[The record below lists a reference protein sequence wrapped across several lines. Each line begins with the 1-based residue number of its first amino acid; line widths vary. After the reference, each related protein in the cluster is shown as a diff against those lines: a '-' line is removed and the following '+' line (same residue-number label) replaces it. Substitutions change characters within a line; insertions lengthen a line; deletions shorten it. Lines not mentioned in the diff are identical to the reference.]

1 MSSERMIAMKTFTK
15 AVAAGLM
22 IDLGV
27 AVYLSCPNKIA
38 GSLLFSVALFCI
50 CSFKMN
56 LFTGKIG
63 YILQN
68 RNDPNCLIIWL
79 GNFVGCAGGAA
90 LLRLARPQLSEAA
103 AELMAAKLRL
113 SWPSV
118 AILGFFCGLLMYLA
132 VENYASNP
140 SGAGKVAGIL
150 LCISTFILS
159 GFEHSI
165 ADIGYAALA
174 VSGPAEG
181 ARMLLFVVVVSVFNG
196 VGSVFLH
203 SLNKFG
209 RQE

>member
-140 SGAGKVAGIL
+140 SGAGKVHFHLHTFGLRAQHRRHRLCGAG
-150 LCISTFILS
+150 
-159 GFEHSI
+159 GFRPGRGR
-165 ADIGYAALA
+165 ADAPFRGCRFRIQRRRLRI
-174 VSGPAEG
+174 PA
-181 ARMLLFVVVVSVFNG
+181 
-196 VGSVFLH
+196 
-203 SLNKFG
+203 
-209 RQE
+209 QPQ